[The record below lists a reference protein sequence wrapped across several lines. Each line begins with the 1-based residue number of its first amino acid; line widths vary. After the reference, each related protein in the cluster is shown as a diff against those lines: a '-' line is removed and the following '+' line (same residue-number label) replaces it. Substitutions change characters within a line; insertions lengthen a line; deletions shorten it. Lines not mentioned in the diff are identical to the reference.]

1 MIFSF
6 SCFGV
11 GVSFGMFSLM
21 GAGSLSLG
29 VGAAVV
35 GLFVVVVG
43 LGVVVVVVG
52 LGVVV
57 VGLGV
62 VVVVGLGVVVVG
74 LGVVVVVLEEVA
86 FGGAGSYLTFCTLI
100 CGFDFKGDFTFPKK
114 RLNGDPKYKC
124 SPTSMTWETEPADLS
139 KP

>member
-1 MIFSF
+1 M
-6 SCFGV
+6 
-11 GVSFGMFSLM
+11 SFGMLSLM
-21 GAGSLSLG
+21 GAGSLGLG
-29 VGAAVV
+29 VGFGVVGVGFGVVDVGFCVLGAAVV
-35 GLFVVVVG
+35 VVGLFVVVVVVVG

-62 VVVVGLGVVVVG
+62 VVVVVE
-74 LGVVVVVLEEVA
+74 VVLVA

-100 CGFDFKGDFTFPKK
+100 CGFDFKGDFTFAKK
-114 RLNGDPKYKC
+114 RLKGDPKYKC
-124 SPTSMTWETEPADLS
+124 SPISMTWETAPAVLS